1 MENNLKFNSAICT
14 SRVQSEHLLALGLKK
29 ETADMTIH
37 IKNDD
42 GWYVTAE
49 PFYEWEDDMNTL
61 PSLEETEQILPAWS
75 LGRLLEMLP
84 WYIPISEDLP
94 TFDHYADLE
103 LSKVSA
109 YYCWEDYDGEL
120 RALARFHGNGFFAA
134 VVDATE
140 WLIKE
145 GHFNKEYLE
154 E

>member
-1 MENNLKFNSAICT
+1 MKTKFNFNSQICT
-14 SRVQSEHLLALGLKK
+14 TREQSERLLALGLKK

-49 PFYEWEDDMNTL
+49 PFYEWEDDMNTF
-61 PSLEETEQILPAWS
+61 PSLEEPEPILPSWS

-84 WYIPISEDLP
+84 STIPISEDLP
-94 TFDHYADLE
+94 TFHHYAYLD

-109 YYCWEDYDGEL
+109 HYYWEDYDGDE
-120 RALARFHGNGFFAA
+120 RALVSFCENGFFAA
-134 VVDATE
+134 VVDAIE

-145 GHFNKEYLE
+145 VRFNKKYLV
-154 E
+154 